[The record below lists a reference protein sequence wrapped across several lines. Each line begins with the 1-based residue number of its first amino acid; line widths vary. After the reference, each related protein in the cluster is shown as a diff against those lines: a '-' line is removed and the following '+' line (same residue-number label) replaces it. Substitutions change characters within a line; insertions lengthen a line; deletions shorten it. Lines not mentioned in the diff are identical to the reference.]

1 MRERFR
7 WIAKGLGSARRRL
20 AAWLPRGL
28 AWLRS
33 HPRWAAAITAATLL
47 LLILGLWLWRGAV
60 DRDLT
65 TTVRRG
71 TLTITLTE
79 SGVLRPAASITYR
92 SPLSGR
98 ELEITFLAAE
108 GTRVGEGDLICRLD
122 TTELQAEL
130 RRVVQE
136 LRQAEMDY
144 RNSEVERREARAS
157 VESLD
162 QGAGSLGL
170 DEARANLRVAEKKA
184 ERLKADYAGLK
195 PLLDKGF
202 ITRDELERTGS
213 DMEQAEAELQL
224 ARKKA
229 LIYEQRTYPYDR
241 ERARLQ
247 LAQKEAQLGNA
258 AARVSETGNRAQEL
272 QQAIENCSIYAQRPG
287 MIVYEEYMAANP
299 RRKIRVGDRVTR
311 SQGLITIPEVKRM
324 VVESSVDEASVHK
337 VQPGQTATIRPDAFP
352 NVRLTGKVS
361 RVGTLARASVE
372 RPFEDK
378 RFDLIIDIDPTDADL
393 RPEMTARVDVLAGV
407 RPNVLLLPVN
417 ALFERQGAP
426 VVHVVGLFGIK
437 PRLVELGESNDLY
450 TEIVAGLR
458 EGERVTLFDV
468 AQSSGAALDLRGV
481 ARPDGRGGASL
492 DEKGRGLR

>member
-1 MRERFR
+1 MRERFK
-7 WIAKGLGSARRRL
+7 WIVSGLSAVRRRL
-20 AAWLPRGL
+20 GVWLPRGL
-28 AWLRS
+28 GWLRA
-33 HPRWAAAITAATLL
+33 HPRRAVPISGGLL
-47 LLILGLWLWRGAV
+47 LLLLLGAWAWRRGI

-65 TTVRRG
+65 TLVRRG

-79 SGVLRPAASITYR
+79 SGALRPAASITYR

-122 TTELQAEL
+122 TTELEGEL
-130 RRVVQE
+130 RRIVQE

-144 RNSEVERREARAS
+144 RNTEVERREARAA

-195 PLLDKGF
+195 PLLDKGY

-213 DMEQAEAELQL
+213 DLEQAEAELQL

-258 AARVSETGNRAQEL
+258 GARVTESGSRGQEL

-287 MIVYEEYMAANP
+287 MVVYEEYMAANP

-324 VVESSVDEASVHK
+324 VVESSIDEASVHK
-337 VQPGQTATIRPDAFP
+337 VKPGQKASIRPDAFP
-352 NVRLTGKVS
+352 NLRLTGKVS
-361 RVGTLARASVE
+361 RVGTLARASIE

-378 RFDLIIDIDPTDADL
+378 RFDLIIDIDPTDAEL
-393 RPEMTARVDVLAGV
+393 RPEMTARVDILAGV
-407 RPNVLLLPVN
+407 RENVLLLPVN
-417 ALFERQGAP
+417 AIFERQGAP
-426 VVHVVGLFGIK
+426 AVHVVGFFGLT
-437 PRLVELGESNDLY
+437 PRLVELGESTDLY
-450 TEIVAGLR
+450 TEVTAGLR

-468 AQSSGAALDLRGV
+468 AQSVGSGPGELRSFVRPEGGGV
-481 ARPDGRGGASL
+481 DGKTFGVR
-492 DEKGRGLR
+492 

>member
-1 MRERFR
+1 MRERFK
-7 WIAKGLGSARRRL
+7 WIVSGLNAVRRRL
-20 AAWLPRGL
+20 GVWLPRGL
-28 AWLRS
+28 GWLRA
-33 HPRWAAAITAATLL
+33 HPRRAVPISGGLL
-47 LLILGLWLWRGAV
+47 LLLLLGGWAWRRGV

-65 TTVRRG
+65 TLVRRG

-122 TTELQAEL
+122 TTELDGEL
-130 RRVVQE
+130 RRIVQE

-144 RNSEVERREARAS
+144 RNTEVERREARAA

-195 PLLDKGF
+195 PLLDKGY

-213 DMEQAEAELQL
+213 DLEQAEAELQL

-258 AARVSETGNRAQEL
+258 GARVAESGSRGQEL

-287 MIVYEEYMAANP
+287 MVVYEEYMAANP

-324 VVESSVDEASVHK
+324 VVESSIDEASVHK
-337 VQPGQTATIRPDAFP
+337 VKPGQKASIRPDAFP
-352 NVRLTGKVS
+352 NLRLSGKVS
-361 RVGTLARASVE
+361 RVGTLARASIE

-378 RFDLIIDIDPTDADL
+378 RFDLIIDIDPTDAEL
-393 RPEMTARVDVLAGV
+393 RPEMTARVDILAGV
-407 RPNVLLLPVN
+407 RENVLLLPVN
-417 ALFERQGAP
+417 AIFERQGAP
-426 VVHVVGLFGIK
+426 AVHVVGFFGLT
-437 PRLVELGESNDLY
+437 PRLVELGESTDLY
-450 TEIVAGLR
+450 TEVAAGLR

-468 AQSSGAALDLRGV
+468 AQSVGSGPGELRGFV
-481 ARPDGRGGASL
+481 RPEGSGVGGKSF
-492 DEKGRGLR
+492 GVR